1 MTTLTQLETEL
12 ANSDILNDYDK
23 NNISITTMPSISISK
38 QTADQFNMGVS
49 QTINSIKDMQ
59 TVQMKLYTSLD
70 NPNLSHDE
78 KENIISRI
86 AQIEETKSTLY
97 NSLNNMASSYQQTVS
112 SSQKTIQQQM
122 FAIDIVENELNEAK
136 RRTKMLEDQKN
147 DKLRLVEINTYYGK
161 RFNAHTEIVKVII
174 YVCILMLI
182 TIILGKKGIIPTNV
196 YITLNGTII
205 VVGTIIIGKKMI
217 DLSNRDNM
225 NYDEYSWYF
234 NRSAAPSDTSGAG
247 ATTSQPVDPW
257 ATTTT
262 TCTGSLCCDPNLG
275 LTYDSSKNACV
286 NMTTTTTTTTDVA

>member
-1 MTTLTQLETEL
+1 MTTLTQLDTEL
-12 ANSDILNDYDK
+12 ANSDISNDYDQ
-23 NNISITTMPSISISK
+23 NSISNTTMPSSSISK

-70 NPNLSHDE
+70 NPNLSSDE
-78 KENIISRI
+78 KEDIIKRI
-86 AQIEETKSTLY
+86 SQIEETKSILY
-97 NSLNNMASSYQQTVS
+97 KSLNNMASSYQQNVS
-112 SSQKTIQQQM
+112 SSQNTIQQQM

-136 RRTKMLEDQKN
+136 MRSKLLEDQKN

-161 RFNAHTEIVKVII
+161 RFNAHTEIVKVVI

-182 TIILGKKGIIPTNV
+182 TIILGKKGILPTNV

-205 VVGTIIIGKKMI
+205 VVGTIIIGKKII

-225 NYDEYSWYF
+225 NFDEYDWYF

-257 ATTTT
+257 TTTAS

-275 LTYDSSKNACV
+275 LTYDSTKNACV
-286 NMTTTTTTTTDVA
+286 KTTTTTIATYSS